1 MIEFIPLKLKNS
13 LRIGLDFMKKLQHH
27 LMLIIG
33 FFLTTVLT
41 GCFCMQKIEVLPKS
55 LPDAIF
61 KNKQVQNLSYRYL
74 SGL

>member
-1 MIEFIPLKLKNS
+1 
-13 LRIGLDFMKKLQHH
+13 MKKLQHH